1 MEDLKIYLDAAA
13 GAAEKAGQF
22 LLEGLNQKKTISYK
36 GQVDL
41 VTAYDKKSEEIIF
54 EELSRHFPD
63 FSFMAEEVINRDNKS
78 DYCWVVDPLDGTT
91 NFAHGLPIFCVS
103 VALTFRGEVVAGVVF
118 DPTRQ
123 EMFMAGQGGGAF
135 LNGRPIRVSRTEEL
149 DKSLLATGFPYDVR
163 TSPNNNLDHFS
174 RFAVRAQAVRRCGS
188 AALDLCY
195 VACGRFDGF
204 WEMKLKP
211 WDLAAGSLI
220 VREAGGI
227 TTDFQGQPFTL
238 RHSDIVASN
247 GLIHKEMLD
256 VISQGLV
263 K

>member
-41 VTAYDKKSEEIIF
+41 VTAYDQKSEEIIF
-54 EELSRHFPD
+54 EELNRHFPD